1 MIPHS
6 FDSGSE
12 LLNMWSSNVADVWV
26 IQFAL
31 KFSFNLEK
39 IWKSA
44 FSLPKNFKKIRNNF
58 YMSINR

>member
-26 IQFAL
+26 ICVGRIIRRRSECAITGCL
-31 KFSFNLEK
+31 KS
-39 IWKSA
+39 
-44 FSLPKNFKKIRNNF
+44 
-58 YMSINR
+58 